1 MGIPVNPS
9 IVAAALPYT
18 APLVGFAMP
27 LCQSPTEGLKGVGMQ
42 FGFSANNNWQVDLSL
57 GNPTPPLSQCCALF
71 IDAIDSTQAVTIVFA
86 DSGYRVPCA
95 AGRVLLAPVL
105 SGVALPKFFIGLPAT
120 SGSDIINVIAL
131 NQFIPEF
138 SAP

>member
-9 IVAAALPYT
+9 IVSGAVPYT

-27 LCQSPTEGLKGVGMQ
+27 LCQSPKEGLKGVGMQ
-42 FGFSANNNWQVDLSL
+42 FGFSGNNNWYVDLSL
-57 GNPTPPLSQCCALF
+57 GSPSPPLSQCCSLF
-71 IDAIDSTQAVTIVFA
+71 IDAIDSAQNVTITFS

-95 AGRVLLAPVL
+95 AGRVLLCPVL
-105 SGVALPKFFIGLPAT
+105 SGIALPKFYIGLPNT
-120 SGSDIINVIAL
+120 SGSDIINLIAI

-138 SAP
+138 SSP